1 MIIIGGVTFVALLVI
16 AFVYP
21 IMSKRRRD
29 IPEVH
34 AEASGLQ
41 KVAVPL
47 FQKIAV
53 ALEFSEKDEKLLSYA
68 IGQAHQN
75 TAFVLIH
82 VVESASAKVLEK
94 DTDDLETRKDQEHID
109 FYAQR
114 IMQMGY
120 KANGVLG
127 FNHRAREIVR
137 ITKEAGADMLVIGAH
152 GHAGIKDWLY
162 GQTIDSVRHEL
173 KIPVL
178 VVHV

>member
-1 MIIIGGVTFVALLVI
+1 MIILSGLLFVALLI
-16 AFVYP
+16 ISFAYP

-34 AEASGLQ
+34 AEASGLA
-41 KVAVPL
+41 KIAVPV
-47 FQKIAV
+47 FRKIAV

-68 IGQAHQN
+68 IGQAQGQ
-75 TAFVLIH
+75 TTFVLIH
-82 VVESASAKVLEK
+82 VVESASAKVLER

-114 IMQMGY
+114 IVQMGY
-120 KANGVLG
+120 QAKGVLG
-127 FNHRAREIVR
+127 FNQRSKEIVR
-137 ITKEAGADMLVIGAH
+137 IVKENNADMLVIGAH
-152 GHAGIKDWLY
+152 GHAGIKDWFY